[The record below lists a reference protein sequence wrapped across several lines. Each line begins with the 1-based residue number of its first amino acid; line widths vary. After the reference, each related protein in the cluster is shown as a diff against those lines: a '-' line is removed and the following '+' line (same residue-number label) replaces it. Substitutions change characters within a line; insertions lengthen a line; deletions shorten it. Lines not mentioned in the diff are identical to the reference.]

1 MSSSGWGVKR
11 VVATGGFLLCV
22 YVFVFIFRL
31 CVRTAAVN
39 AANVFQQRAGLFSEA
54 VRLHGVSAAVIEQ
67 SEANSV
73 QSLPL
78 LTRKGKLWLF
88 DL

>member
-1 MSSSGWGVKR
+1 M
-11 VVATGGFLLCV
+11 CV
-22 YVFVFIFRL
+22 YVCVFIFRL
-31 CVRTAAVN
+31 FFSWKHQCVRAAAVN

-73 QSLPL
+73 ESLPP
-78 LTRKGKLWLF
+78 LTRKGKL
-88 DL
+88 